1 MKLLGRLAPSPRQG
15 EFRRGG
21 NGCVDELAEVKCLK
35 TFQNIRPVGK
45 IFADDCD
52 PALDSF
58 KSQIKITNL
67 KRSFSQYSNQNSRSG
82 LCKLMAHIID
92 YSRWFIACLL

>member
-1 MKLLGRLAPSPRQG
+1 M
-15 EFRRGG
+15 
-21 NGCVDELAEVKCLK
+21 DELAEVKCLK

-67 KRSFSQYSNQNSRSG
+67 KGSFSQYSDQNSR
-82 LCKLMAHIID
+82 
-92 YSRWFIACLL
+92 

>member
-1 MKLLGRLAPSPRQG
+1 MKLLVRLAPSPRQG

-21 NGCVDELAEVKCLK
+21 NGCVDQLAEVKCLK
-35 TFQNIRPVGK
+35 TFQNIRLVGK
-45 IFADDCD
+45 TFADDCD

-67 KRSFSQYSNQNSRSG
+67 KGSFSQYSNQSIR
-82 LCKLMAHIID
+82 
-92 YSRWFIACLL
+92 

>member
-1 MKLLGRLAPSPRQG
+1 MKLFGRLAPSPRQG

-21 NGCVDELAEVKCLK
+21 NGCVDQLAEVKCLK

-45 IFADDCD
+45 TFADDCD

-67 KRSFSQYSNQNSRSG
+67 KGSFSQYSNQNIR
-82 LCKLMAHIID
+82 
-92 YSRWFIACLL
+92 